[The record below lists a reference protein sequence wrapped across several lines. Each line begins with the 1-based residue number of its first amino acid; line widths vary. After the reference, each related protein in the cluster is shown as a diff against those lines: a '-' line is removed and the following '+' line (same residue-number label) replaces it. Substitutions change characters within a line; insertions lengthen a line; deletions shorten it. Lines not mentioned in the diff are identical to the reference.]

1 MGTIKRVRRNQ
12 GNQLINIVVSMTLFF
27 GIGYIMS
34 EYFIQANNVTMAKK
48 IQIMQQ
54 AILEAE
60 ERVATLSIEVKQLEN
75 RDRVLDIVE
84 QEGLEPNQ
92 DNVVAVGD

>member
-1 MGTIKRVRRNQ
+1 MGTIKKVRRNK
-12 GNQLINIVVSMTLFF
+12 GNRAIIVVFSMTMVLGLGF
-27 GIGYIMS
+27 IMS
-34 EYFIQANNVTMAKK
+34 KYFVQSNNVTMAKEL
-48 IQIMQQ
+48 QTMQK

-60 ERVATLSIEVKQLEN
+60 EKVATLSIEVKQLEN